1 MAKTAFK
8 CKPDGM
14 HMITIPTS
22 LGTDFPIRRILC
34 VGRNYAEHAR
44 EMGGNPDREP
54 PFFFTKPTDA
64 VLTGGAD
71 MPYPPAT
78 SALEHEVELVAALA
92 SGGTDIAPEQALD
105 HVWGYAAG
113 LDMTRRDLQAEAK
126 RAGRPWD
133 MAKGFDH
140 SAPIGLLI
148 PAARVATPNAGRI
161 TLQVN
166 GSLRQQGDLAQMTWS
181 IAETITALS
190 RLIRLAEGD
199 LIFTGTPAGVGKV
212 EPGDL
217 LEGQIEGVGSVRTR
231 IVPGS

>member
-1 MAKTAFK
+1 MRT
-8 CKPDGM
+8 
-14 HMITIPTS
+14 ITVPTS
-22 LGTDFPIRRILC
+22 LGTEFPIRRILC

-54 PFFFTKPTDA
+54 PFFFSKPADA

-78 SALEHEVELVAALA
+78 SALEHEIELVVALA
-92 SGGTDIAPEQALD
+92 SGGADIAAEQALD
-105 HVWGYAAG
+105 HVWGYAVG

-140 SAPIGLLI
+140 SAPIGLLV
-148 PAARVATPNAGRI
+148 PAAQVANPNAGRI
-161 TLQVN
+161 TLHVG

-217 LEGQIEGVGSVRTR
+217 LEGEIEGVGTVRTR
-231 IVPGS
+231 IAFNL